1 MWTEEAFVIIC
12 DVSFKFATFL
22 YDTLLPFLLENPSFP
37 MFTILPLWTENI
49 CCYNRHITT

>member
-22 YDTLLPFLLENPSFP
+22 YDTLLPFLLENHSFP